1 MPEAPRTTTSSKET
15 NNNKTT
21 PKQAIKTAYKIM
33 ESCELCPRRCKV
45 NRLNNEKGFCGT
57 GAKAVISAAGPHFG
71 EESVLVGNGGSG
83 TIFFAGC
90 NLGCVFCQNYDI
102 SQLRRGNEVEIDDL
116 VNMMLQL
123 QGLSCININFVTPT
137 HVTPHIIESVHI
149 ARAKGL
155 KIPTVYNCGGYESIE
170 PLRLLAGTIDIYM
183 PDAKYLNPDSSGK
196 YSFAQDYPE
205 VMKSALLEMH
215 RQVGDL
221 EIKDG
226 VATRGLLVRH
236 LVMPGNVAGSLDII
250 DFLANEISN
259 NTFVNIMEQYRP
271 TFKAYNFPE
280 INRPITHKEFNTV
293 HEYAKERGL
302 RLAD

>member
-1 MPEAPRTTTSSKET
+1 MPEALKITTSSKEA
-15 NNNKTT
+15 NKKKIT
-21 PKQAIKTAYKIM
+21 PEQTIKTAYKIM

-45 NRLNNEKGFCGT
+45 NRLNDEKGFCGT
-57 GAKAVISAAGPHFG
+57 GANAVVSSAGPHFG
-71 EESVLVGNGGSG
+71 EESVLVSNGGSG

-102 SQLRRGNEVEIDDL
+102 SQLRQGNEVKIDDL

-123 QGLSCININFVTPT
+123 QGRGCININFVTPT

-149 ARAKGL
+149 ARTKGL

-226 VATRGLLVRH
+226 LATRGLLVRH
-236 LVMPGNVAGSLDII
+236 LVMPNRVAGSLDII

-271 TFKAYNFPE
+271 AFKAHNFPE
-280 INRPITHKEFNTV
+280 INRPLTHKEFNTV
-293 HEYAKERGL
+293 HEYAIKRGL